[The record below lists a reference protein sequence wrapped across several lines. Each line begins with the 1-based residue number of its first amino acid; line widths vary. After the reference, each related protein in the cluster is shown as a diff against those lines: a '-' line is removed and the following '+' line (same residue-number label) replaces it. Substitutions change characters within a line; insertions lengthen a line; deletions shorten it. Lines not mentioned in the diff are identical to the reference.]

1 MEKIMQYK
9 EILKKYRNGEFGDE
23 SLHLNEI
30 LEKAGYPNI
39 LNEMSDEELD
49 TLANESYGMS
59 KSLYL
64 NLKKKKSNAKK

>member
-9 EILKKYRNGEFGDE
+9 EILKKYRNDEFGDE